1 MKTSYLKPVDAL
13 MVVDIGNTRI
23 GLGTWDSDGIHDVI
37 RVPIAQPGVWAEAVR
52 KAWSGSEDAG
62 RRAVALSSVAPDQT
76 PRLTAVIEE
85 VCRTEALSI
94 PEDLPLPLKI
104 DVDEPEG
111 LGVDRVCSAAAA
123 FERVGGPCA
132 IASFGTA
139 TTIDCVSQDGV
150 FMGGTIAPGLQL
162 SCDALHDHTAL
173 LPRVEVAEP
182 GGPFGRTT
190 KEAILSGVAL
200 GAVGALRE
208 IVEQFATALGRWPY
222 LVITGGNAA
231 LIGKLADFVD
241 AVVPDLSLMGVALAY
256 RKAAGQA

>member
-1 MKTSYLKPVDAL
+1 MKISHLKAVDAL
-13 MVVDIGNTRI
+13 LVIDIGNTRI
-23 GLGTWDSDGIHDVI
+23 GLGTWDPDGIHDVV
-37 RVPIAQPGVWAEAVR
+37 RVPTARPGAWAEAVE
-52 KAWSGSEDAG
+52 KAWSSSQGAG
-62 RRAVALSSVAPDQT
+62 QRSVVLASVAPDQT
-76 PRLTAVIEE
+76 RRVSPVIEE
-85 VCRTEALSI
+85 VCRTEALWI

-104 DVDEPEG
+104 DVDQPEE

-132 IASFGTA
+132 VASFGTA

-150 FMGGTIAPGLQL
+150 FIGGTISPGLQM
-162 SCDALHDHTAL
+162 SCDALHAHTAL
-173 LPRVEVAEP
+173 LPRIVVAEP
-182 GGPFGRTT
+182 EGPFGRTT
-190 KEAILSGVAL
+190 EQAILGGVAL

-222 LVITGGNAA
+222 LVITGGNSA

-241 AVVPDLSLMGVALAY
+241 AVVPDLSLMGIALAY